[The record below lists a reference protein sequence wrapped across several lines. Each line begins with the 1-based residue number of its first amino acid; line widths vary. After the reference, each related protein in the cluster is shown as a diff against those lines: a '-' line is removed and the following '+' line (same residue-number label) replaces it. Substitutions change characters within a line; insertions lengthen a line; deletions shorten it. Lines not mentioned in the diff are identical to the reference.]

1 MIGYSNTK
9 RSILQNS
16 EKNAEEIDFSEEE
29 ELRNWLDSKDGNA
42 TYYRGLPKK

>member
-9 RSILQNS
+9 GSVLQNS
-16 EKNAEEIDFSEEE
+16 EAKIEEIDFSEED
-29 ELRNWLDSKDGNA
+29 ELRNWLDSKDANA